1 MPRDLDISL
10 HGVCL
15 GRRTLTPG
23 SVHVREGRFTEA
35 AAPGARS
42 VTLPDGWVI
51 TPGLVDVQVNGYAGR
66 EVDEPG
72 ALADIAPALA
82 RDGVVAFC
90 PTLVSRPLHA
100 YPQAVAHMSDA
111 APGDALGGA
120 VAAGV
125 HLEGPFLSPARPGA
139 HDPGALIAPDAH
151 ATRALVEFSP
161 AIVTLA
167 PELPG
172 ALDAVVALRAAGT
185 VVAIGHTTCDAATVD
200 AAATRGAR
208 LVTHAFNAM
217 PGITARDA
225 SPLASALLDERLYVS
240 LIADGHHVAPDV
252 CRLVAT
258 LAGPRLV
265 LTSDA
270 SAAAGAPP
278 GAYRLAGR
286 EVGSDG
292 EAVRD
297 PEGRLAG
304 GALPLWRCVAEA
316 VRMGIPRAHAL
327 WAACGAPREVL
338 GRHLSEP
345 RASLVVLDEENR
357 PRAVMV
363 AGRWVVDDLE
373 GG

>member
-1 MPRDLDISL
+1 MDADLDITLS
-10 HGVCL
+10 GTCL

-23 SVHVREGRFTEA
+23 TVHVHGGRFTGTP
-35 AAPGARS
+35 APGART
-42 VTLPDGWVI
+42 VTLPDGWVV

-72 ALADIAPALA
+72 ALDGIARALA

-100 YPQAVAHMSDA
+100 YPDAVAHMSDA
-111 APGDALGGA
+111 APGDAVGGA
-120 VAAGV
+120 IAAGV

-139 HDPGALIAPDAH
+139 HDPAALIAPDSH
-151 ATRALVEFSP
+151 ATRAMVEFAP

-172 ALDAVVALRAAGT
+172 ALDAVVALRASGA
-185 VVAIGHTTCDAATVD
+185 VVAIGHTECDAATVD

-217 PGITARDA
+217 PGITAREA
-225 SPLASALLDERLYVS
+225 SPLASALQDERLYVS
-240 LIADGHHVAPDV
+240 LIADGHHVAPEV
-252 CRLVAT
+252 CRLAAT

-278 GAYRLAGR
+278 GEYRLAGR
-286 EVGSDG
+286 AVGSDG
-292 EAVRD
+292 HSVRD
-297 PEGRLAG
+297 EAGRLAG

-316 VRMGIPRAHAL
+316 VAMGVPRAHAL

-345 RASLVVLDEENR
+345 RASLAVLDDGDR

-363 AGRWVVDDLE
+363 AGRWVLDELR
-373 GG
+373 G